1 MLKKRAEFLRVAR
14 GRRKSAMPG
23 LVLQA
28 AKWRGGAMT
37 VQGAAEGAVEGDRGA
52 NDNVIRVGYTASRKV
67 GNAVARNR
75 ARRRLRAAVAQVMSQ
90 AQPGTDY
97 VVIARQ
103 GTLKR
108 PFAALTT
115 DLETALKRLH
125 AWRAADQA

>member
-14 GRRKSAMPG
+14 GRRKTAMPG

-28 AKWRGGAMT
+28 AKWRGGT
-37 VQGAAEGAVEGDRGA
+37 SEDTNGAA
-52 NDNVIRVGYTASRKV
+52 IRVGYTASRKV

-75 ARRRLRAAVAQVMSQ
+75 ARRRLRAAVAQVM
-90 AQPGTDY
+90 PGAVGRTDY

-108 PFAALTT
+108 PFTALTT
-115 DLETALKRLH
+115 DLEKALKRLQ
-125 AWRAADQA
+125 AWRAPDA